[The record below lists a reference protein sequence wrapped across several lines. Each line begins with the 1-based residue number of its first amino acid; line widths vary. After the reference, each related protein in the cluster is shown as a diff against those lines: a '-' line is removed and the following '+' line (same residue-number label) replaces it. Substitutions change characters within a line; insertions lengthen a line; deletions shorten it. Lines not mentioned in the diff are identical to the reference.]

1 MVADMEVHFGLEL
14 CLGHIILDVGRFQ
27 VGYGCICTAVYYH
40 AYSFAS
46 LLQLKQ
52 YAVIKRMRL
61 K

>member
-1 MVADMEVHFGLEL
+1 MEVHFGLEL

-52 YAVIKRMRL
+52 YAVIKRMRF